1 MTQVFCFDATSLDN
15 QSKVRGVGRYLQILK
30 ENFPDWTFSNKLQ
43 VESYK
48 LQVFLNPFFNFL
60 QPPIWTGLDLSLQ
73 RILSGRRIA
82 KKQIAVIHDLIPLK
96 YPSKFPAG
104 MRGNFNIFLNKLASK
119 NYDLIVTDS
128 EASKKDIV
136 QILKISEEK
145 VKVIYPCLPKIF
157 QINSPSESEG
167 SPTSAKSDKSEKLK
181 ISDESRILLNSSGFC
196 LYVGDATWNKN
207 LVNLAKAIKIAN
219 VTCVFVG
226 KIFELL
232 SSPKDNKIF
241 AASQL
246 SEQVSEPSHL
256 DSRRRGE
263 RTIPRLNYNSWRG
276 MRVDLAR
283 KFSLSTFSHPW
294 QKELKEFFQL
304 IKDDKRFIFLGYV
317 TDEDLIKLYQ
327 QASLNILPSRDE
339 GFGFSYLEASSQGCP
354 SILSDIPVFKEIAKD
369 SSLFANPENPNDLAD
384 KIIELYF
391 DKNRQK
397 IFGDLAKKRARFFS
411 CEKFKNSFL
420 EIIKN
425 ER

>member
-1 MTQVFCFDATSLDN
+1 MTQVLCFDATSSDTK
-15 QSKVRGVGRYLQILK
+15 SKVRGIGRYLQILK
-30 ENFPDWTFSNKLQ
+30 ENFSDWTFSNKLQ
-43 VESYK
+43 VTGYK

-60 QPPIWTGLDLSLQ
+60 QKPVTLKK
-73 RILSGRRIA
+73 IA

-104 MRGNFNIFLNKLASK
+104 LRGNFNIFLNKLSLK

-128 EASKKDIV
+128 EASKKDII
-136 QILKISEEK
+136 QILKIPEEK

-157 QINSPSESEG
+157 KKVSISKYQVLR
-167 SPTSAKSDKSEKLK
+167 EKTKKEKPLNT
-181 ISDESRILLNSSGFC
+181 DYLLLNTNFC

-207 LVNLAKAIKIAN
+207 LVNLARAIKIAN

-263 RTIPRLNYNSWRG
+263 RTIPRLNYNFWRG
-276 MRVDLAR
+276 IRVDLAR

-304 IKDDKRFIFLGYV
+304 IKDDKRFIFFGYV
-317 TDEDLIKLYQ
+317 DDEDLIKLYQ
-327 QASLNILPSRDE
+327 QAILNILPSRDE

-369 SSLFANPENPNDLAD
+369 TAFFANPENPNDLAD

-397 IFGDLAKKRARFFS
+397 TLGDAAKKRSQFFS
-411 CEKFKNSFL
+411 CKKFKKGFL
-420 EIIKN
+420 EVID
-425 ER
+425 

>member
-1 MTQVFCFDATSLDN
+1 MTQVLCFDPTSSDS

-30 ENFPDWTFSNKLQ
+30 ENFPEWTFSNTLH
-43 VESYK
+43 VSRYT
-48 LQVFLNPFFNFL
+48 LHAFINPFFNFL
-60 QPPIWTGLDLSLQ
+60 QKPLTLK
-73 RILSGRRIA
+73 RIA

-104 MRGNFNIFLNKLASK
+104 LRGNFNILLNKLALK
-119 NYDLIVTDS
+119 KYDLIVTDS
-128 EASKKDIV
+128 EASKKDII
-136 QILKISEEK
+136 QILKIPEEK
-145 VKVIYPCLPKIF
+145 VRVIYPCLPKVF
-157 QINSPSESEG
+157 KKVSSSKYQVLRKKTKKEKPL
-167 SPTSAKSDKSEKLK
+167 TSYSL
-181 ISDESRILLNSSGFC
+181 LLNTNFC

-207 LVNLAKAIKIAN
+207 LVNLARAVKIAN

-263 RTIPRLNYNSWRG
+263 RMVPRLNYNFWRG

-317 TDEDLIKLYQ
+317 ADKDLIKLYQ

-354 SILSDIPVFKEIAKD
+354 SVLSDIPVFKEIALD

-397 IFGDLAKKRARFFS
+397 TLGDAAKKRSQFFS
-411 CEKFKNSFL
+411 CEKFKKSFL
-420 EIIKN
+420 EIID
-425 ER
+425 

>member
-1 MTQVFCFDATSLDN
+1 MTQVLCFDPTSSDAK
-15 QSKVRGVGRYLQILK
+15 SKVRGVGRYLQILK
-30 ENFPDWTFSNKLQ
+30 ENFPDWTFSNTLH
-43 VESYK
+43 VSRYT
-48 LQVFLNPFFNFL
+48 LHAFINPFFNFL
-60 QPPIWTGLDLSLQ
+60 QKPLTLK
-73 RILSGRRIA
+73 RIA

-104 MRGNFNIFLNKLASK
+104 IRGNFNIFLNKLALK
-119 NYDLIVTDS
+119 KYDLIVTDS
-128 EASKKDIV
+128 LASKKDII
-136 QILKISEEK
+136 QILKIAEEK
-145 VKVIYPCLPKIF
+145 VRVIYPCLPQIF
-157 QINSPSESEG
+157 N
-167 SPTSAKSDKSEKLK
+167 EKLK
-181 ISDESRILLNSSGFC
+181 TQNSKLKTKTQNFKTEKNNNKFLNLSCSFDICDLSFELDNFC

-207 LVNLAKAIKIAN
+207 LVNLVRAIKIAN

-256 DSRRRGE
+256 NSRRRGE
-263 RTIPRLNYNSWRG
+263 QTVPRLNYNFWRG

-304 IKDDKRFIFLGYV
+304 IKDDERFIFLGYV
-317 TDEDLIKLYQ
+317 ADKDLIKLYQ

-369 SSLFANPENPNDLAD
+369 SSLFANPKNPNDIAD

-397 IFGDLAKKRARFFS
+397 TLGDAAKKRIQFFS
-411 CEKFKNSFL
+411 CEKFKKIFL
-420 EIIKN
+420 EIID
-425 ER
+425 

>member
-1 MTQVFCFDATSLDN
+1 MTQVLCFDPTSSDTK
-15 QSKVRGVGRYLQILK
+15 SKVRGVGRYLQILK
-30 ENFPDWTFSNKLQ
+30 ENFPEWQYSSNIKHQTSNTFIH
-43 VESYK
+43 
-48 LQVFLNPFFNFL
+48 PFFNFL
-60 QPPIWTGLDLSLQ
+60 KKPLTLK
-73 RILSGRRIA
+73 RIA

-104 MRGNFNIFLNKLASK
+104 LRGNFNIFLNKLALK

-128 EASKKDIV
+128 EASKKDI
-136 QILKISEEK
+136 IKIFGIKESK
-145 VKVIYPCLPKIF
+145 IKVIYPCLPKFFTISNHQFPTSKKISNFKF
-157 QINSPSESEG
+157 QISNS
-167 SPTSAKSDKSEKLK
+167 
-181 ISDESRILLNSSGFC
+181 FC

-226 KIFELL
+226 KVFQINSPSESEGSLTSDKSEKSEKLKISDESRIFLNSSGL
-232 SSPKDNKIF
+232 SDF
-241 AASQL
+241 
-246 SEQVSEPSHL
+246 
-256 DSRRRGE
+256 
-263 RTIPRLNYNSWRG
+263 T
-276 MRVDLAR
+276 
-283 KFSLSTFSHPW
+283 HPW

-354 SILSDIPVFKEIAKD
+354 SVLSDIPVFKEIALD
-369 SSLFANPENPNDLAD
+369 SSLFANPENPNDIAD

-397 IFGDLAKKRARFFS
+397 TLGDAAKKRIQFFS
-411 CEKFKNSFL
+411 CEKFKKSFL
-420 EIIKN
+420 EIID
-425 ER
+425 

>member
-1 MTQVFCFDATSLDN
+1 MTQVLCFDPTSSDT

-30 ENFPDWTFSNKLQ
+30 ENFPDWTFSNTLH
-43 VESYK
+43 VSRYT
-48 LQVFLNPFFNFL
+48 LHAFINPFFNFL
-60 QPPIWTGLDLSLQ
+60 KKPVTLK
-73 RILSGRRIA
+73 RIA

-104 MRGNFNIFLNKLASK
+104 IRGNFNIFLNKLVLK
-119 NYDLIVTDS
+119 KYDLIVTDS
-128 EASKKDIV
+128 LASKKDII
-136 QILKISEEK
+136 QILKVPEEK
-145 VKVIYPCLPKIF
+145 IKVIYPCLPKIF
-157 QINSPSESEG
+157 KKVSSSKYQVLR
-167 SPTSAKSDKSEKLK
+167 EKTKKEKPL
-181 ISDESRILLNSSGFC
+181 DTDYLLLNTNFC

-207 LVNLAKAIKIAN
+207 LVNLARAIKIAN
-219 VTCVFVG
+219 VTCVFAG

-263 RTIPRLNYNSWRG
+263 RTVPRLNYNFWRG
-276 MRVDLAR
+276 MQVNLAR

-304 IKDDKRFIFLGYV
+304 VKDDKRFIFLGYV
-317 TDEDLIKLYQ
+317 ADKDLIKLYQ

-354 SILSDIPVFKEIAKD
+354 SVLSDIPVFKEIAKD

-397 IFGDLAKKRARFFS
+397 TLGDAAKKRIQFFS
-411 CEKFKNSFL
+411 CEKFKKSFL
-420 EIIKN
+420 EIID
-425 ER
+425 

>member
-1 MTQVFCFDATSLDN
+1 MTQVFCFDPTSSDS
-15 QSKVRGVGRYLQILK
+15 QSKIRGVGRYLQILK
-30 ENFPDWTFSNKLQ
+30 ENFPDWIFSNKLK
-43 VESYK
+43 VKGYK
-48 LQVFLNPFFNFL
+48 LQVFINPFFNFL
-60 QPPIWTGLDLSLQ
+60 QKPTTLK
-73 RILSGRRIA
+73 RIA

-104 MRGNFNIFLNKLASK
+104 IRGNFNIFLNKLVLK

-128 EASKKDIV
+128 EASKRDIV
-136 QILKISEEK
+136 QILKIPEEK

-157 QINSPSESEG
+157 KKVSSTKYQVLRKK
-167 SPTSAKSDKSEKLK
+167 TKKEKPLTYY
-181 ISDESRILLNSSGFC
+181 SLLLNTNFC

-263 RTIPRLNYNSWRG
+263 RTIPRLNYNFWRG

-317 TDEDLIKLYQ
+317 ADEDLIKLYQ

-354 SILSDIPVFKEIAKD
+354 SVLSDIPVFKEIAKD
-369 SSLFANPENPNDLAD
+369 SSLFANPENPNDIAD

-391 DKNRQK
+391 NKNCQK
-397 IFGDLAKKRARFFS
+397 ILGEKALKRSQFFS
-411 CEKFKNSFL
+411 CEKFKKSFL
-420 EIIKN
+420 EIID
-425 ER
+425 